1 MKMISFHKDVMH
13 FLSYLSRVLDGTK
26 LCICCISLTS
36 QKTRR
41 LDGSAIFFEQ
51 KESHHVVTCLFFNK
65 ENPDVTN
72 SIFLSFKNQIF
83 HVY

>member
-1 MKMISFHKDVMH
+1 MH
-13 FLSYLSRVLDGTK
+13 
-26 LCICCISLTS
+26 CCISLTS

-72 SIFLSFKNQIF
+72 SIFLSFKNQILTCIATSSLMTGATGLNAITQYAT
-83 HVY
+83 V